1 MNKAQRAG
9 LSPRRNK
16 KTQGGSGL
24 KTGRSHA
31 RYHNKHCTLP
41 RLRQVNAVCA
51 IISPARRLVRFTDIR
66 MQSMRPCSY
75 GRGRGR
81 SFGNGRAAHT
91 EVTARAKKAQHC
103 RSLAYVG
110 FTRKADITRTY
121 ARQAP
126 KADMEVDRFATVL
139 REYSTHVIY
148 FALTIRAQSTRAW
161 TRTPHAHIAPSAATT
176 CGPHDRPQMLSCKR
190 YDGRSIAKS
199 AESFYL
205 FRSAPQ
211 FWK

>member
-91 EVTARAKKAQHC
+91 EVTARAKKGPTLPFAGLC
-103 RSLAYVG
+103 RLYPQSG
-110 FTRKADITRTY
+110 HHSDIC
-121 ARQAP
+121 P
-126 KADMEVDRFATVL
+126 
-139 REYSTHVIY
+139 
-148 FALTIRAQSTRAW
+148 
-161 TRTPHAHIAPSAATT
+161 PSA
-176 CGPHDRPQMLSCKR
+176 
-190 YDGRSIAKS
+190 KS
-199 AESFYL
+199 GYGS
-205 FRSAPQ
+205 
-211 FWK
+211 